1 MLPMTKRTD
10 AVPATTGDASSAP
23 ATASEGALPTVSG
36 TGPGE
41 WNDALVAG
49 VVQVCAGSD
58 LGDKRAIGKARAGIA
73 ALTGIG
79 PDDVIADMVAAQLVS
94 AHHAAMDC
102 SKGRLYDQA
111 TVSASS
117 FRGRQ
122 EGRMLC
128 GE

>member
-1 MLPMTKRTD
+1 MTKRTD

>member
-79 PDDVIADMVAAQLVS
+79 PDDVIGDMVAAQLVS